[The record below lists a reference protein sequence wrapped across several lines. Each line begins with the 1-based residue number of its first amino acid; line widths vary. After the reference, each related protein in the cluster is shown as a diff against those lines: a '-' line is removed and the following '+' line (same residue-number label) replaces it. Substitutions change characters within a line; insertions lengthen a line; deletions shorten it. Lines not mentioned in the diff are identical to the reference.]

1 MKTSGD
7 SIFLPVP
14 APIPQLQ
21 LEWLQQLGLIS
32 GPHINPLVPGV
43 GISWTQSTNFCKFV
57 FFFFKPFL
65 SVFQGSGERV
75 WARRPIWAANC
86 FKGTQQLR
94 QGKAAQTALVL
105 FFLEGLLGSPYSCP
119 TRHLLSLAFGK
130 QNPDPHHP
138 LLS

>member
-43 GISWTQSTNFCKFV
+43 GISWTQSTNFCKF
-57 FFFFKPFL
+57 FFFFF
-65 SVFQGSGERV
+65 
-75 WARRPIWAANC
+75 
-86 FKGTQQLR
+86 
-94 QGKAAQTALVL
+94 
-105 FFLEGLLGSPYSCP
+105 
-119 TRHLLSLAFGK
+119 
-130 QNPDPHHP
+130 
-138 LLS
+138 